1 MKGTLY
7 GWGLL
12 LALGLADYA
21 EFSRALD
28 EMYLQNP
35 ENARLN
41 ALESAQNEKDAI
53 LQMLSL
59 REEADARTVAQMLFP
74 RLEKTYRTA
83 PLEQIVH
90 YSNELQRLTPF
101 DMRMTEPLVQFCY
114 AAEDIEFVPES
125 AVRENY
131 EAAFAKA
138 KELWG

>member
-35 ENARLN
+35 EDARLN

-53 LQMLSL
+53 CRCFRCAKKPTRGRLRKCCFRGWRRHIEPRRLSKSFII
-59 REEADARTVAQMLFP
+59 RTSF
-74 RLEKTYRTA
+74 
-83 PLEQIVH
+83 
-90 YSNELQRLTPF
+90 
-101 DMRMTEPLVQFCY
+101 
-114 AAEDIEFVPES
+114 S
-125 AVRENY
+125 A
-131 EAAFAKA
+131 
-138 KELWG
+138 